1 MELIFV
7 TLRANLS
14 PEAATVSFP
23 VRDCS
28 VLSSSSES
36 LFSSSECSMKNIL
49 NWYERTWQG
58 VGVCIRRTYSS
69 GSLGHIKDSSSLS
82 TRVSR
87 ELLFRLD

>member
-1 MELIFV
+1 M
-7 TLRANLS
+7 T
-14 PEAATVSFP
+14 FP
-23 VRDCS
+23 FRFGT
-28 VLSSSSES
+28 VLSCLRRPS

-49 NWYERTWQG
+49 NWYGRTWQG